1 MAHLIKPI
9 GTIKDGKTM
18 LPPPLTEVV
27 VAETM
32 AIKMIDTRKIVKD
45 LMKEMIGHNFLV
57 IMMNKEEDSKE
68 ITAIELHFNL
78 HHHLVIEEMKKEVRV
93 EKDSNILPEII
104 SGKKAALKEVDTEMI
119 ASVEEM
125 KEKKVV
131 VVTIIVVIS
140 NTMGPLIPSKE
151 AVLEEVSE

>member
-1 MAHLIKPI
+1 
-9 GTIKDGKTM
+9 
-18 LPPPLTEVV
+18 
-27 VAETM
+27 
-32 AIKMIDTRKIVKD
+32 
-45 LMKEMIGHNFLV
+45 
-57 IMMNKEEDSKE
+57 
-68 ITAIELHFNL
+68 
-78 HHHLVIEEMKKEVRV
+78 MKKEVRV